1 MNNRIIFKRI
11 AALTA
16 IVSVPIALSSWVLVA
31 LAAGS
36 DPEVLSD
43 LTNVITLGSR
53 AARFLRLAWM
63 FADTF
68 GHSLLLMP
76 AALYLWHW
84 LKPQSSKLATL
95 FTIAGLA
102 FILTGA
108 ISVSLL
114 GGLVPPVMNA
124 YAVASESQRELITVV
139 FESVFNMLFY
149 GMGAVSFLLG
159 GLWWLGIGNILR
171 REQRILGIATMI
183 LGVLTLSI
191 WLELA
196 LRLEVLAFLEVP
208 QSFASYIWVVW
219 LGIIIW
225 RRDEQDIPSME
236 PATVT

>member
-1 MNNRIIFKRI
+1 MNNQDTFRRI
-11 AALTA
+11 AAITA

-31 LAAGS
+31 LAVGS
-36 DPEVLSD
+36 NSEAVSN
-43 LTNVITLGSR
+43 LTDVVTLGPR
-53 AARFLRLAWM
+53 AAGFLRLAWM

-68 GHSLLLMP
+68 GHSFLLAP
-76 AALYLWHW
+76 SALYLWHW
-84 LKPQSSKLATL
+84 LKPQRPNLTTL

-114 GGLVPPVMNA
+114 GGFVPPVMNA

-139 FESVFNMLFY
+139 FESIFNMLFY

-196 LRLEVLAFLEVP
+196 LRLEALAVLEVP
-208 QSFASYIWVVW
+208 QSFASYIWIVW

-225 RRDEQDIPSME
+225 RRDEQELPSME
-236 PATVT
+236 PAPVA